1 MVSGGE
7 VLIIALLSC
16 LEYFRYSGYSI
27 LRSGHSRLSGLSLLT
42 SSCSSSTKN
51 HCRRTISIVLKIAFT
66 VLEVILSALFSMII

>member
-51 HCRRTISIVLKIAFT
+51 HCRRTISIVFKNCIYC
-66 VLEVILSALFSMII
+66 IRGDIISVVFND